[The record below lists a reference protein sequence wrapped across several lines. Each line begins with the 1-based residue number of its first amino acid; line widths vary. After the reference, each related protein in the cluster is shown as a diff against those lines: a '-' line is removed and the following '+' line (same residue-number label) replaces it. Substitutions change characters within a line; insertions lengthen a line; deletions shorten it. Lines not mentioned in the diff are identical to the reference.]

1 MQATVHQIPKYQ
13 WSIGGRSV
21 AYRST
26 CRPTIGPPL
35 SVDISTNAWPICRS
49 ICWLTSNQYIGWYVY
64 RHIGRVSVLKYIK
77 ISVAFRLTYW
87 PIYRSSVGWSKY
99 TRSKK
104 IRPFS
109 LKMLLKLIV
118 EQKDD
123 VGEIFWLTSSFTW
136 NCFELFFQRSQDDTN
151 PAFWLAIWTGKM
163 DLPKHS
169 GFSMF
174 APQEK
179 VLF

>member
-1 MQATVHQIPKYQ
+1 MSADNQTTALSQHIHQ
-13 WSIGGRSV
+13 RLTDMSV
-21 AYRST
+21 DMLTDKQPIYRLICLLTYRS
-26 CRPTIGPPL
+26 RVGV
-35 SVDISTNAWPICRS
+35 SVNIST
-49 ICWLTSNQYIGWYVY
+49 
-64 RHIGRVSVLKYIK
+64 K

-87 PIYRSSVGWSKY
+87 PIYRSSVGWSNY

-118 EQKDD
+118 EQKGH

-136 NCFELFFQRSQDDTN
+136 NWFQLFFQCSQDDTN

-169 GFSMF
+169 GFSVF